1 MEAKEVRN
9 LPWKG
14 VEDWSALGKTYVV
27 TNYWGITTD
36 YIVSQTDVDV
46 FVSNIFHDIARKLKI
61 SFEDLKP
68 ILESENEPF
77 YVAKAR
83 AYRSYSG
90 LYPNGSFLRDLK
102 KTLRIPDVSAL
113 NQTDSA
119 DKVGACVKQFEELSD
134 LEKVI
139 FLERIGKVS
148 VKVETC
154 AKGVPETTEN

>member
-9 LPWKG
+9 LPWKE
-14 VEDWSALGKTYVV
+14 VEDWSALCMTGKTVNFWGHTVKRYV
-27 TNYWGITTD
+27 T
-36 YIVSQTDVDV
+36 QEDVDI
-46 FVSNIFHDIARKLKI
+46 FVSRIFNDIAKKLKI
-61 SFEDLKP
+61 PYEDLKP
-68 ILESENEPF
+68 ILDSENGPF
-77 YVAKAR
+77 YAMEGR
-83 AYRSYSG
+83 IFEICYG
-90 LYPNGSFLRDLK
+90 LLPNGRRLRALQR
-102 KTLRIPDVSAL
+102 TLRIPDVSAL
-113 NQTDSA
+113 DQTDSA

>member
-36 YIVSQTDVDV
+36 YIVSQTDG
-46 FVSNIFHDIARKLKI
+46 KEKI
-61 SFEDLKP
+61 IYLHEDLKP